1 MKNINA
7 FISIIVIVYFLSIN
21 FYGILMLHV
30 QKKAREDGD
39 DENIT
44 IGDSRLFIAGLLG
57 GATGIYLFMFIFKY
71 RLKSF
76 FMMVFMPVLVAV
88 NVYLMISVLV
98 GNYNFLRIR

>member
-1 MKNINA
+1 
-7 FISIIVIVYFLSIN
+7 
-21 FYGILMLHV
+21 MLHF

-98 GNYNFLRIR
+98 GNYNFLKIR